1 MKTDLTDTTA
11 SKINKALV
19 KARRAIGTPAV
30 GMVLTLVIVTDE
42 ENAYDALKSAN
53 DASRE
58 HPSRTIVVIKR
69 VSRSPRDRTK
79 SRLDAEVRVGA
90 DAGTGETVVLRLY
103 GEVAD
108 HAQSV
113 VLPLLLPDAP
123 VVVWWPVNAPLDP
136 ARDPLGA
143 LAQRRV
149 TDSYAAE
156 KPIDELRVRAENYEP
171 GDTDLAWTR
180 ITPWRSM
187 LAAALDQ
194 VDCEVISAE
203 VQGEQ
208 YNPSVEL
215 LAMWLA
221 DRLHVHVRR
230 GVSAGPG
237 LNEVRMLTSTGPI
250 RLYRPNGGLALLTLE
265 DQPDRAV
272 ALKRRET
279 SELLAEELR
288 RLDPDDTYASALR
301 FGVDRLGGG
310 GLSGAQGSALTAAT
324 ATGSGSEG
332 TGASGTGASGAG
344 SVAPAGGPGYA
355 SASVPGAVS
364 GSGPGLGAAVAS
376 AASAARAAAALPPAA
391 SSSAPSSAPSGT
403 SGTEESTGSA
413 GDGDSERPTPAQ
425 MPPVKKAAT
434 S

>member
-143 LAQRRV
+143 LGQRRV

-156 KPIDELRVRAENYEP
+156 KPIEELRARAENYEP

-250 RLYRPNGGLALLTLE
+250 RLYRPAGGLALLTLE

-310 GLSGAQGSALTAAT
+310 LSGAA
-324 ATGSGSEG
+324 
-332 TGASGTGASGAG
+332 GAGG
-344 SVAPAGGPGYA
+344 SVAGVGSAGGAGATA
-355 SASVPGAVS
+355 SAGVPGDASAFVPGAVS

-376 AASAARAAAALPPAA
+376 AASAARASAAALPPAA
-391 SSSAPSSAPSGT
+391 PSGSAG
-403 SGTEESTGSA
+403 SGSAGSTGSAGSQGAA

-425 MPPVKKAAT
+425 MPPVKKAN
-434 S
+434 SS